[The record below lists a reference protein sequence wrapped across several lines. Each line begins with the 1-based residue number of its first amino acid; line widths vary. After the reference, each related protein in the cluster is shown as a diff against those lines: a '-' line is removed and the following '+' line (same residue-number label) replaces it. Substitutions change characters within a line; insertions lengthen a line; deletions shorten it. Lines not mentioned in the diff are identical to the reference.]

1 MLIWRCCLEAPFEP
15 DPLLC
20 LAMSSLTHGLLLCV
34 PPSAFGGCPS
44 PPWENTKQ
52 SKTKLLHAFWRI
64 LETVQNMAWLNH
76 KAYFSWRRQL
86 CRLLRGSLLTEVDG
100 FSNSSNREA
109 GTGQS
114 GILTGVT
121 GLDGFPS
128 LFSSMRCCSNKTII
142 TGKFF
147 ITKLCQATQ
156 SWHYMPWRE
165 SLWKSPKMD
174 RGNLDALPSWH
185 GSVWAPVW
193 VAGSAAG
200 PSSCCSSA
208 HPLWPAAWTCPSW
221 CCSAPPAQTPAPP
234 WCSVTENNP
243 CWLESLWKRGRWL

>member
-1 MLIWRCCLEAPFEP
+1 MVYRKYYSVNALLCRWENAKCWQQLLGKEKENKGAKSAFVDKTPLSLHWPEISSVILAAVLPLCDFPPPCYLAALLIWRCCLEAPVEP

-52 SKTKLLHAFWRI
+52 SKTKPLHAFWHV
-64 LETVQNMAWLNH
+64 LESIQHIAWLNH
-76 KAYFSWRRQL
+76 KAYLSCRRQL
-86 CRLLRGSLLTEVDG
+86 CRLLRGSLFTEVDG

-121 GLDGFPS
+121 GFDGFPS

-142 TGKFF
+142 TGKYF
-147 ITKLCQATQ
+147 ITNLYQAIPRCHGWTACG
-156 SWHYMPWRE
+156 
-165 SLWKSPKMD
+165 K
-174 RGNLDALPSWH
+174 ALKRTE
-185 GSVWAPVW
+185 GS
-193 VAGSAAG
+193 
-200 PSSCCSSA
+200 
-208 HPLWPAAWTCPSW
+208 
-221 CCSAPPAQTPAPP
+221 
-234 WCSVTENNP
+234 
-243 CWLESLWKRGRWL
+243 